1 MSAVFTIGNL
11 WARLG
16 EIRDCAFDAVSLTA
30 AGPPQRSCV
39 VPGEVVWDECQC
51 GMLAVNW
58 RVVSRS
64 NTFPASASETSQTS
78 CATPYT
84 TVQVGVTMLRC
95 TAGMDENGEAP
106 TCAALED
113 DAFVMTAD
121 MVAIRGAL
129 GCCLQSMYRDGN
141 LADWAMGQTIS
152 IGPQGGCDGSFTDLI
167 LGFSGG
173 GCCA

>member
-1 MSAVFTIGNL
+1 MSAVFTIDNL

-16 EIRDCAFDAVSLTA
+16 DLRDCAFDAVSATA
-30 AGPPQRSCV
+30 AGPPARSCI
-39 VPGEVVWDECQC
+39 VPGEVVWDECNC

-64 NTFPASASETSQTS
+64 NVFPASAADTSQTNCLS
-78 CATPYT
+78 PYT

-95 TAGMDENGEAP
+95 TAGMDENGDAP
-106 TCAALED
+106 TCEALEA
-113 DAFVMTAD
+113 DAFDMAAD

-129 GCCLQSMYRDGN
+129 ACCMQAMYRDGT
-141 LADWAMGQTIS
+141 LADWALGQTVS
-152 IGPQGGCDGSFTDLI
+152 LGPQGGCDGSFTDLI

>member
-1 MSAVFTIGNL
+1 MNVFTIDNL
-11 WARLG
+11 WARLND
-16 EIRDCAFDAVSLTA
+16 ILDCVYDAVSTTA

-39 VPGEVVWDECQC
+39 VPGEVVWDDCQC

-64 NTFPASASETSQTS
+64 NVFPASAAETSQTS

-84 TVQVGVTMLRC
+84 TVQVGITMLRC
-95 TAGMDENGEAP
+95 AAGPDVNGNAP
-106 TCAALED
+106 SCDDLAD

-121 MVAIRGAL
+121 MVAIRNAL
-129 GCCLQSMYRDGN
+129 GCCLQSMYRAGD
-141 LADWAMGQTIS
+141 LADWAVGQTIS
-152 IGPQGGCDGSFTDLI
+152 VGPAGGCDGSFTDVI